1 MRIASG
7 TTDQYI
13 YFVAVDATDFVTRET
28 GLSSFTVYRSRDGGT
43 AAAMT
48 TPTINETDATN
59 MPGVYELLLDEDTT
73 VAAGNDTEEMAL
85 HITHA
90 GMAPVTR
97 TIELYRPKITVGN
110 TLSVESDGDL
120 TEVNTLTGQTV
131 QTGDSFARLGAPA
144 GASVSADIA
153 TVDTVADA
161 IQAKTDSLT
170 FTVAGNVDSNVQTI
184 GDSATAGTNFKA
196 AMDSVVPGTAIT
208 GTLTTTQMTTDLT
221 ETTDNHYFGRLITFK
236 TGNLAGQQTDCT
248 AYNGTTKVLSYT
260 ELTEAPANTDTF
272 VIT

>member
-13 YFVAVDATDFVTRET
+13 YFIAVDATDFVTRET
-28 GLSSFTVYRSRDGGT
+28 GLSSFTVYLSRDGGA

-73 VAAGNDTEEMAL
+73 IAAGNETEELVL

-97 TIELYRPKITVGN
+97 AIELFR
-110 TLSVESDGDL
+110 SVSTDIAA
-120 TEVNTLTGQTV
+120 VQTV
-131 QTGDSFARLGAPA
+131 
-144 GASVSADIA
+144 V
-153 TVDTVADA
+153 DA

-184 GDSATAGTNFKA
+184 GDSATAGANFKA
-196 AMDSVVPGTAIT
+196 AMDSVVTATAIT

-248 AYNGTTKVLSYT
+248 GYNGTTKLLSFT
-260 ELTEAPANTDTF
+260 ELTEAPANNDTF